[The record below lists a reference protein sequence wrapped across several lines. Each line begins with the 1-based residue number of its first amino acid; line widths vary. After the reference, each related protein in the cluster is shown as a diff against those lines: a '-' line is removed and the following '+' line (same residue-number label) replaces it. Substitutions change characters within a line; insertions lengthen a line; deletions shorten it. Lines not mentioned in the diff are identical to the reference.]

1 MPSPEFGAG
10 PVDPELQEQPVPT
23 SEITKMAV
31 ITIANPNSL
40 NNFLINYTPDYFI
53 LQFSYYISQSS
64 IKGFLEKLE
73 GLKKPLLK
81 GLPGW
86 EES

>member
-1 MPSPEFGAG
+1 M
-10 PVDPELQEQPVPT
+10 DLELQEQPVPT
-23 SEITKMAV
+23 SEIAKMAV

-53 LQFSYYISQSS
+53 LQFSYYISHSS
-64 IKGFLEKLE
+64 IKGFLEKPE
-73 GLKKPLLK
+73 GLKKPLSK

>member
-31 ITIANPNSL
+31 ITITNPNSL
-40 NNFLINYTPDYFI
+40 NNFLKNYTPDYFI
-53 LQFSYYISQSS
+53 LQFSYYTT
-64 IKGFLEKLE
+64 
-73 GLKKPLLK
+73 
-81 GLPGW
+81 
-86 EES
+86 